1 MTFSPPASDSAI
13 VCDNGS
19 GVVKAGFSGEDA
31 PRVMF
36 ASVTGRPRHT
46 MAMLG
51 MSARDM
57 YIGDE
62 AQAKRGVLSLSYPI
76 EHGIVTNWEDMEAVW
91 RHTFDNELRVDTSE
105 RPVML
110 TEAPR
115 NPKSNREKTTEIMM
129 ETFQVPALYV
139 AIQAVLSLYASGR
152 TTGIVLDIG
161 DGVSHAVPVYEGFS
175 MPHAVRRLDVAGRD
189 ITQHLSRMLVESG
202 IKLINSAEMEIVRD
216 IKERLAY
223 VAQDFESE
231 LCMARSS
238 SVMDKNFQLPDGSII
253 SVGEE
258 RFRCAEV
265 LFDPTPLGREQGGG
279 VHNMLM
285 DSINACDIDVRKE
298 LLNNL
303 VLSGGTTMVEGIAAR
318 LSKEVTSMAPP
329 GSAVRVVAPPERKYL
344 VWIGGSVLA
353 SLASFSSQWVTR
365 DEYDEYGPSII
376 HRKCF

>member
-1 MTFSPPASDSAI
+1 MSCLSAPADCAI

-36 ASVTGRPRHT
+36 ASVTGRPRHF
-46 MAMLG
+46 MAMVG
-51 MSARDM
+51 MSAREV
-57 YIGDE
+57 YVGDE

-76 EHGIVTNWEDMEAVW
+76 EHGIVTNWDDMEAVW
-91 RHTFDNELRVDTSE
+91 RHTFHNELRVDTTE
-105 RPVML
+105 RPIML

-115 NPKSNREKTTEIMM
+115 NPKNNREKTTEIMM

-152 TTGIVLDIG
+152 TTGMVLDIG

-175 MPHAVRRLDVAGRD
+175 MPHAIRRLDVAGRD
-189 ITQHLSRMLVESG
+189 VTQHLSRMLTESG
-202 IKLINSAEMEIVRD
+202 VKLINTAEMEIVRD

-223 VAQDFESE
+223 VALDFESE
-231 LCMARSS
+231 LRVARSN
-238 SVMDKNFQLPDGSII
+238 SVMCKDYQLPDGTTI

-258 RFRCAEV
+258 RFRCSEV
-265 LFDPTPLGREQGGG
+265 LFDPSPLGLEQGSGI
-279 VHNMLM
+279 HKMLT
-285 DSINACDIDVRKE
+285 DSINACDIDVRKN
-298 LLNNL
+298 LLENL

-318 LSKEVTSMAPP
+318 LTKEVTAMAPP
-329 GSAVRVVAPPERKYL
+329 SATVRVVAPPERKFL

-353 SLASFSSQWVTR
+353 SLASFSSKWVTR
-365 DEYDEYGPSII
+365 DEYDEYGPSIV

>member
-1 MTFSPPASDSAI
+1 MACPAPSTDSAI

-19 GVVKAGFSGEDA
+19 GVVKAGYAGEDA

-36 ASVTGRPRHT
+36 ASVTGRPRHS
-46 MAMLG
+46 MAMVG
-51 MSARDM
+51 MSAREI
-57 YIGDE
+57 YVGDD
-62 AQAKRGVLSLSYPI
+62 AQAKRGVLSLSHPI
-76 EHGIVTNWEDMEAVW
+76 EHGIVTNWDDMECVW

-115 NPKSNREKTTEIMM
+115 NPKNNRQKATEIMM

-152 TTGIVLDIG
+152 TTGLVLDIG

-175 MPHAVRRLDVAGRD
+175 MPHAIRRLDVAGRD
-189 ITQHLSRMLVESG
+189 VTRHLSRMLTESG
-202 IKLINSAEMEIVRD
+202 VKLINSAEMEIVRD

-223 VAQDFESE
+223 VAQDFEAE
-231 LCMARSS
+231 LRIARSS
-238 SVMDKNFQLPDGSII
+238 SAMFKDYQLPDGSTI

-258 RFRCAEV
+258 RFRCSEV
-265 LFDPTPLGREQGGG
+265 LFDPTPLGLEQGGG
-279 VHNMLM
+279 VHSMLM
-285 DSINACDIDVRKE
+285 DSVSCCDIDVRKD

-318 LSKEVTSMAPP
+318 LTKEITALAPP
-329 GSAVRVVAPPERKYL
+329 ACTVRVVAPPERKYL

-353 SLASFSSQWVTR
+353 SLASFASQWVTR